1 MTLIEKLIEAGYP
14 RDEMYHH
21 YSDLYVFITP
31 LTIRVVDEW
40 FKEQGYNKD
49 LFVSRFTDNVTGKPM
64 YDKCSS
70 ITKEVLKM
78 TYQRKTRDIWQLF
91 VNYRY
96 GWEHD
101 NASFWGYYPNAF
113 LIGWL

>member
-21 YSDLYVFITP
+21 YSDLYIFITP

-64 YDKCSS
+64 YD
-70 ITKEVLKM
+70 IAF
-78 TYQRKTRDIWQLF
+78 Q
-91 VNYRY
+91 
-96 GWEHD
+96 
-101 NASFWGYYPNAF
+101 YYE
-113 LIGWL
+113 IGVKDGVSEKDS